1 MLEDA
6 MTGIAGAALAGATI
20 LSAMLSV
27 LPAFAQTQQQIERC
41 EDKGDAFPPDQEIS
55 GCTAVIQSGKWSGQ
69 PLSWAFA
76 NRCDAYNNKRD
87 YDHALPD
94 CNEAIRLDPKSPGAF
109 TNLGDAYYGKKDYS
123 HAIADYSQAMR
134 LAPGN
139 AVPVHDRGNAYFV
152 TGNFTA
158 AAADLLGA
166 NQLAERPYATLWRFL
181 ALGHLAQDGATELR
195 GNAARLTTRN
205 WPYPVIEYY
214 LGDRTL
220 AHMRAAAG
228 NPDDKCEAEFYA
240 GEWQL
245 VHGNSSDARAALQ
258 TAVDTCPTYFNEYD
272 AALAEL
278 KRLKP

>member
-1 MLEDA
+1 
-6 MTGIAGAALAGATI
+6 MTRIVRAALVGATT

-27 LPAFAQTQQQIERC
+27 LPAFAQMQQQIEWC
-41 EDKGDAFPPDQEIS
+41 EDKGDAFPPDLEIR

-76 NRCDAYNNKRD
+76 NRCDAYNNKHD
-87 YDHALPD
+87 YDHALSD
-94 CNEAIRLDPKSPGAF
+94 CNEAIRLDPKSPIAS
-109 TNLGDAYYGKKDYS
+109 TNRGDAYFGKKDYGR
-123 HAIADYSQAMR
+123 AIADYSQAMR
-134 LAPGN
+134 LAPDN
-139 AVPVHDRGNAYFV
+139 VIPVHNRGNAYFV

-166 NQLAERPYATLWRFL
+166 NQLAERPYAMLWRFL
-181 ALGHLAQDGATELR
+181 ALGHLGQDGATELR
-195 GNAARLTTRN
+195 GNAARLTTKN

-220 AHMRAAAG
+220 AHMRAAVG
-228 NPDDKCEAEFYA
+228 NPNDKCEAEFYL

-245 VHGNSSDARAALQ
+245 VHGNSGDARAALQ
-258 TAVDTCPTYFNEYD
+258 TAADTCPTYFNEYD